1 MLLLNKLLWNFTFL
15 KQITYL
21 EGLFIL
27 PLMVQTFGCFLRAI
41 PGQRDGVCEMENSSP
56 SQTPGV
62 QETDFQSWL
71 SSEGKKG
78 RVLSLG
84 EKNAAYFRACLIFH
98 PLKCSWQ
105 VLLVLSCRLLL
116 LRGLLSVV
124 TVVKGS
130 GASQGTT
137 ISGYILEDQLCQR
150 PHLLPSGADVW
161 APVAGNGAR
170 EAKTQQPRLHGLW
183 HILHIPPHH
192 SSVLGNIKST
202 GHG

>member
-1 MLLLNKLLWNFTFL
+1 MLLLWNFTCL

-21 EGLFIL
+21 EALFIL
-27 PLMVQTFGCFLRAI
+27 PLMEQTFGCFLRAI
-41 PGQRDGVCEMENSSP
+41 PGQTDGVCEMENSSP
-56 SQTPGV
+56 SKTPGV

-84 EKNAAYFRACLIFH
+84 GKNAAYFRACLTFH
-98 PLKCSWQ
+98 PPKCSRQ

-137 ISGYILEDQLCQR
+137 IPGYILEDQLCQQ
-150 PHLLPSGADVW
+150 PPSAFRSRCMGSRGWKWCQRSKDPA
-161 APVAGNGAR
+161 AQTAR
-170 EAKTQQPRLHGLW
+170 SLAHSAHTSTPLKCPR
-183 HILHIPPHH
+183 
-192 SSVLGNIKST
+192 KY
-202 GHG
+202 